1 MHIDGQCLCGQVTY
15 EADIDPE
22 RVAICYCAD
31 CQRGSA
37 SAYRDRRRRG
47 RRELPTAYWHAQNPG
62 SRRPDSGNKRELA
75 FCPECGTNLY
85 GKPVGE
91 KGSFFSLRAGTVNQR
106 ADLSPKLQVWCAS
119 RPAMGTASGRRRS
132 AHIERG
138 ILK

>member
-22 RVAICYCAD
+22 RIAICYCAD
-31 CQRGSA
+31 CQRSSA
-37 SAYRDRRRRG
+37 SAYRIVAGVEGESFRLLTG
-47 RRELPTAYWHAQNPG
+47 TLKTWVKTA
-62 SRRPDSGNKRELA
+62 DSGNKRELA

-119 RPAMGTASGRRRS
+119 RPAWVQLVDGIPAYD
-132 AHIERG
+132 RG

>member
-22 RVAICYCAD
+22 RVAICYCTD

-37 SAYRDRRRRG
+37 SAYRVIAGVEGESFRLLTG
-47 RRELPTAYWHAQNPG
+47 TLKTWVKTA
-62 SRRPDSGNKRELA
+62 DSGNKRELA
-75 FCPECGTNLY
+75 FCPECGTNFY
-85 GKPVGE
+85 GKPIGE
-91 KGSFFSLRAGTVNQR
+91 KGSFFSLRAGTINQR

-119 RPAMGTASGRRRS
+119 RPAWVQLVDGIPAYD
-132 AHIERG
+132 RG